1 MRRTFKF
8 RIKPNKTQTR
18 VLDGLLE
25 AARSLYNAALE
36 QRITEYRSHHR
47 NISYFGQCVDLKEA
61 RLSDE
66 DLMLLGSQ
74 ACQDVLRRLDKAY
87 KAFFRRLKRGEA
99 AGFPRFKSKDR
110 YSSITFPQYPTGAKL
125 GLKWLYIQN
134 VGQVRINQHRAL
146 SGRIKT
152 TTIIREASGKWYAC
166 FSCDNVPA
174 RTYPPTMSEVGIDV
188 GINHFATLST
198 GEAVENPRW
207 YRATEA
213 KLGKAQQVLSAKK
226 RGSAA
231 RRKARKNVARLHAH
245 AHNQRKDFQH
255 KLSHRIVSENAFI
268 AVEDLHIDNM
278 IEKSY
283 SGMCK
288 SILDA
293 SWSSFLTMLSYKAE
307 EAGRFLVRVPPQ
319 GTSQCCSDCGVVVVK
334 SLKDRTHS
342 CPACGLVLDRDH
354 NAALNILGLG
364 RSLAAKGGGSLGL

>member
-1 MRRTFKF
+1 MRRAFKF
-8 RIKPNKTQTR
+8 RIKPNKSQTR
-18 VLDGLLE
+18 VLEGFLE
-25 AARSLYNAALE
+25 SARSLYNAALE
-36 QRITEYRSHHR
+36 QRLTEHRSHHR
-47 NISYFGQCVDLKEA
+47 NINYYDQASQLKEVCS
-61 RLSDE
+61 SDE
-66 DLMLLGSQ
+66 YLSLLGSQ
-74 ACQDVLRRLDKAY
+74 VRQDVLRRLDKAY
-87 KAFFRRLKRGEA
+87 KAFFRRVERGEVP
-99 AGFPRFKSKDR
+99 GFPRFKSQNR
-110 YSSITFPQYPTGAKL
+110 YNSITFPQYPTGAKL

-134 VGQVRINQHRAL
+134 VGQVRINQHRML
-146 SGRIKT
+146 TGNIKT
-152 TTIIREASGKWYAC
+152 VTIVRESTGKWYAC
-166 FSCDNVPA
+166 FSCDNVPPKV
-174 RTYPPTMSEVGIDV
+174 YPTTTSEVGIDV

-207 YRATEA
+207 YRATET

-231 RRKARKNVARLHAH
+231 RRKARKNVARLHEKAR
-245 AHNQRKDFQH
+245 NQRKDFQH

-278 IEKSY
+278 IEKAY

-319 GTSQCCSDCGVVVVK
+319 GTSQCCSGCGVVVPK
-334 SLKDRTHS
+334 ALKERTHK
-342 CPACGLVLDRDH
+342 CCACGLELDRDH

-364 RSLAAKGGGSLGL
+364 RSLTAKGGGSRGL

>member
-1 MRRTFKF
+1 MRKTFKF

-18 VLDGLLE
+18 LLEGLLE
-25 AARSLYNAALE
+25 SARFLYNAALE

-47 NISYFGQCVDLKEA
+47 NLNYYDQAGELKEA
-61 RLSDE
+61 CEADEQLSH
-66 DLMLLGSQ
+66 LGSQ
-74 ACQDVLRRLDKAY
+74 VRQDVLRRLDKAY

-146 SGRIKT
+146 TGKIKT
-152 TTIIREASGKWYAC
+152 TSIVREASGKWYAC
-166 FSCDNVPA
+166 FSCDDVLA
-174 RTYPPTMSEVGIDV
+174 KTYLPTTSEVGIDV
-188 GINHFATLST
+188 GINHFATIST

-207 YRATEA
+207 YRATET

-231 RRKARKNVARLHAH
+231 RRKARKNVARLHAR

-268 AVEDLHIDNM
+268 AVEDLHIPQM
-278 IEKSY
+278 VEKSF
-283 SGMCK
+283 SGLRK

-293 SWSSFLTMLSYKAE
+293 SWSSFLTMLTYKAE

-319 GTSQCCSDCGVVVVK
+319 GTSQCCSGCGVVMPK
-334 SLKDRTHS
+334 TLKERTHK
-342 CPACGLVLDRDH
+342 CCACGLELDRDH

-364 RSLAAKGGGSLGL
+364 RSPAAKGGGSHQL